1 MGFLKEGLM
10 SATGCCGTGGN
21 PEVKPKMKTIRI
33 EARANEKYQVA
44 VQAGERT
51 LYVDQAVALGGEGT
65 GANPMEHLFAS
76 LAGCLA
82 TTARIIATQQNLDL
96 QGMDIKVEGALDLNF
111 LHGESRDGRPGAT
124 GIKVSVSLD
133 SAMSEIDRQRFFK
146 ELRARCPISDT
157 IAAATPITI
166 TAV

>member
-1 MGFLKEGLM
+1 MSTTDCCSAGATPGL
-10 SATGCCGTGGN
+10 
-21 PEVKPKMKTIRI
+21 KPKMKTISI
-33 EARANEKYQVA
+33 EARANDKYQVA

-51 LYVDQAVALGGEGT
+51 LYVDQAVAVGGEGA
-65 GANPMEHLFAS
+65 GANPMEYLFAS

-82 TTARIIATQQNLDL
+82 TTARIIATQQKLDL
-96 QGMDIKVEGALDLNF
+96 QGMDIKVEGALDLNV
-111 LHGESRDGRPGAT
+111 LYGKSRDGRPGAT
-124 GIKVSVSLD
+124 GINVSIALD
-133 SAMSEIDRQRFFK
+133 SAMSELERRRFLE